1 MPLARKAVSLAL
13 RCSMSEFVSSI
24 RVGGVNQKTAGSA
37 RKTFGDDS
45 TLFDSAAGLPIV
57 LRMADKHYRSL
68 IKAVSWRLTGSVDTL
83 IISFLITGKLK
94 WALTIS
100 GVELFTKIGLY
111 YVHERVWDTLS
122 FGRVKPSAKGKVNF
136 EI

>member
-1 MPLARKAVSLAL
+1 
-13 RCSMSEFVSSI
+13 
-24 RVGGVNQKTAGSA
+24 
-37 RKTFGDDS
+37 
-45 TLFDSAAGLPIV
+45 
-57 LRMADKHYRSL
+57 MADKHYRSFV
-68 IKAVSWRLTGSVDTL
+68 KAVSWRITGSIDTM

-111 YVHERVWDTLS
+111 YVHERLWEKVPL
-122 FGRVKPSAKGKVNF
+122 GRVQEAAKNKPNF